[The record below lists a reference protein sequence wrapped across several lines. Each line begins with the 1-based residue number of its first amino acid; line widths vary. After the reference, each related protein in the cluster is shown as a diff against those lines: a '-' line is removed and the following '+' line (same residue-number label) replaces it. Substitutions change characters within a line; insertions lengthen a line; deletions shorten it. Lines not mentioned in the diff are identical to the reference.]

1 MAITYGVG
9 WNEYVARLMLNT
21 LLVKYIIRLGLL
33 VMNGLYATILLKRT
47 SSTLPTDTTDRL
59 HVSVLDVLCIRRC
72 VEGAGAFSVVHYSLT
87 RWYIVVPSCWKPTC
101 TLPHLV
107 F

>member
-1 MAITYGVG
+1 MLITYGVG

-33 VMNGLYATILLKRT
+33 VMNGLYATILLKHR
-47 SSTLPTDTTDRL
+47 
-59 HVSVLDVLCIRRC
+59 
-72 VEGAGAFSVVHYSLT
+72 
-87 RWYIVVPSCWKPTC
+87 
-101 TLPHLV
+101 PHCRQIQRIGYMYL